1 MDNKQVSNRFS
12 KLTTPLIAD
21 ACVRLKISFH
31 VAPYGIRPVL
41 PEMRLAG
48 RVLPAHHRGSVDVF
62 LEAMKNALPGDV
74 LVIDNEGR
82 TNEACIGDLTV
93 LEARAWYLAGLV
105 VHGLHRDTA
114 ELVQI
119 GFPVFSYGSC
129 LAGPRRLDEREST
142 DLSEAQWN
150 GFTVNNSHVVFADID
165 GVVFVPTNKIENILE
180 VAESISN
187 VERKQADLI
196 KSGKRLSDQLNFDEY
211 LKKRSSDPSYSFRKH
226 LRERG
231 GAIEE

>member
-1 MDNKQVSNRFS
+1 MDNKEVSNRFS

-21 ACVRLKISFH
+21 ACVRLEVSFH
-31 VAPYGIRPVL
+31 PAPSGIHPVL
-41 PEMRLAG
+41 PEMRVAG
-48 RVLPAHHRGSVDVF
+48 RVLPAHHRGSVDIF
-62 LEAMKNALPGDV
+62 LEAMKKALPGDV

-82 TNEACIGDLTV
+82 MDEACIGDLTV
-93 LEARAWYLAGLV
+93 LEARAWRLAGLV

-114 ELVQI
+114 EPVQI
-119 GFPVFSYGSC
+119 GFPTFSYGSC
-129 LAGPRRLDEREST
+129 PAGPHRLDERECT

-150 GFTVNNSHVVFADID
+150 GFTVNNSDVVFADID

-196 KSGKRLSDQLNFDEY
+196 KSGKKLSDQLNFDEY